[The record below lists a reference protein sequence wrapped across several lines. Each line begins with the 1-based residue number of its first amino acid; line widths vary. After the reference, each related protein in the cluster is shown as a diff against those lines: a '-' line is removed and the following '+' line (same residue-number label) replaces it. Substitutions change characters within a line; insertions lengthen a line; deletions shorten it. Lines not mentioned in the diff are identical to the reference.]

1 MMSRHVFQDVQGR
14 VLQQAVANDGKR
26 KLRNE
31 GAVVG
36 VKLLRGG
43 GGRHFGSRSR
53 RVENVWYDLL
63 VSALERAAACRE
75 HANAWTIGI
84 TQQLAHQTKEELH
97 ARGEKNRLILGFKL

>member
-1 MMSRHVFQDVQGR
+1 MSRHVFQDVQGR

-36 VKLLRGG
+36 VNLLRGG

-84 TQQLAHQTKEELH
+84 TQQPAQTKEELH

>member
-1 MMSRHVFQDVQGR
+1 MSRHVFQDVQGR

-63 VSALERAAACRE
+63 VSAALERAAACRE

-84 TQQLAHQTKEELH
+84 TQQLAQTKKELH